1 MPLRT
6 GLFLGLF
13 AFCAAGAL
21 VHPLLGILGYVGH
34 YCLGPERQWWEAPIG
49 HWGLRYSFTL
59 AVATAIGM
67 AIHWRSLRFGKSLLT
82 RHEWLILIFLGI
94 VWLSTITSPET
105 TGRYT
110 LVDHPSVKMTKV
122 VVFVLMMSH
131 VVTTARRLDALLW
144 VLTLGGLVLGL
155 QAFTT
160 PYSAFQSGRLE
171 SVGGPDFSD
180 ANTLGGYLGGLL
192 FIVAVQ
198 FIRSGWRGRLL
209 CFLAGGFI
217 ANAVVLTRSRAAVM
231 GVAVG
236 AFVAVILSP
245 KRYRLKSMFGLVL
258 TGFGFLYL
266 ADPQFLER
274 TSTITTDAEQ
284 MDASAFSR
292 IDLARGGI
300 RMMLDNPLGVGAGN
314 FYQSIG
320 RYAPEYAGRDAHNT
334 FVRCA
339 GELGFPGL
347 LAFLLV
353 IASALITFYRVMRKT
368 TAHETLDAHNL
379 SLMAYGG
386 MAALTAFLAYGLTHT
401 ITYAESLWWWLALP
415 ACLTRVMENE
425 AAEQN
430 MTPRLHSEET
440 GRQAKEWRKD
450 LAAT

>member
-1 MPLRT
+1 MPLKT
-6 GLFLGLF
+6 VLFLGLF
-13 AFCAAGAL
+13 VVCTVGAL
-21 VHPLLGILGYVGH
+21 YTPLLGVLGYVAH
-34 YCLGPERQWWEAPIG
+34 YCIGPDRQWWNAPIG

-67 AIHWRSLRFGKSLLT
+67 ALHWRRLRFGKSLLT
-82 RHEWLILIFLGI
+82 RHEWLIVLFLGV
-94 VWLSTITSPET
+94 VWFSTLIGPET
-105 TGRYT
+105 ERYT
-110 LVDHPSVKMTKV
+110 IVDHPSVKFTKV
-122 VVFVLMMSH
+122 AVFLFMLTHIITTQRNLDVLF
-131 VVTTARRLDALLW
+131 W
-144 VLTLGGLVLGL
+144 VLIVGGLVLGL

-171 SVGGPDFSD
+171 RVGGPDFSD

-198 FIRSGWRGRLL
+198 FIRSGWRGRLV

-217 ANAVVLTRSRAAVM
+217 ANAIVLTRSRAAVM
-231 GVAVG
+231 GVAAG
-236 AFVAVILSP
+236 ALVAAILSP
-245 KRYRLKSMFGLVL
+245 RKHRRKIILGLVL
-258 TGFGFLYL
+258 AGLGFLYL

-284 MDASAFSR
+284 MDASAVSR
-292 IDLARGGI
+292 IDLAKAGM
-300 RMMLDNPLGVGAGN
+300 RMMVDHPLGVGVGN

-347 LAFLLV
+347 LVFLLI

-368 TAHETLDAHNL
+368 KAYETLDAHNL

-401 ITYAESLWWWLALP
+401 ITYAEFLWWWLALP

-430 MTPRLHSEET
+430 ITPRLDNEET
-440 GRQAKEWRKD
+440 GRRAREWRKN